1 MKKAN
6 NIISIIKILIT
17 GIFII
22 VKDKFIISVNKMIY
36 DNAQKAYEIS
46 YNTSQQT
53 MIKESNLDNDKLST
67 LSEMWLCFTELII
80 LAILSII
87 AIYIKEKIFIFIF
100 VLEILAVFYNKKI
113 VKDYYKTYNTKGET
127 NE

>member
-1 MKKAN
+1 MKKTN
-6 NIISIIKILIT
+6 RIISIIKILIT

-80 LAILSII
+80 LAMLSII

-100 VLEILAVFYNKKI
+100 ILEIVAVLYQNKVVKKYYNKENK
-113 VKDYYKTYNTKGET
+113 
-127 NE
+127 

>member
-67 LSEMWLCFTELII
+67 LSEMWLCFAELII

>member
-1 MKKAN
+1 M
-6 NIISIIKILIT
+6 
-17 GIFII
+17 
-22 VKDKFIISVNKMIY
+22 Y
-36 DNAQKAYEIS
+36 DNVQKMYEIS

-80 LAILSII
+80 LIILSII

-100 VLEILAVFYNKKI
+100 ILGIVAVLYQNKVVKKYYNKENK
-113 VKDYYKTYNTKGET
+113 
-127 NE
+127 